1 MKKKLLSLALSLVM
15 CLGMTI
21 SSAAVGETSITPG
34 DGSEYSIGA
43 TFHLSNPVLGT
54 EQVNVD
60 WRTESLTVYLVPVG
74 TVITASYVE
83 SPNELL
89 PDGINADTFPS
100 FYDADIY
107 SKSVRQYGISSFTVT
122 ENYTLIETNTKPNDE
137 IYVRGVTS
145 APAGSVTA
153 GQPAATA
160 ASGWQ
165 QDNTGWWWQNDNGSY
180 PSNTWQWIDGN
191 YDGIAECYYFDGNG
205 YCLMNAQTPDGQT
218 VNADGAW
225 VVDGIV
231 QTKPVDF

>member
-15 CLGMTI
+15 CFGMTV
-21 SSAAVGETSITPG
+21 SSAAMGETSITPG
-34 DGSEYSIGA
+34 TDGEYGVGA

-54 EQVNVD
+54 EQID
-60 WRTESLTVYLVPVG
+60 DDSWADSSTVYLVPVG
-74 TVITASYVE
+74 TVITVSYPE
-83 SPNELL
+83 RLSSLSAYGMN
-89 PDGINADTFPS
+89 IFTFTDFDQFS
-100 FYDADIY
+100 NGQG
-107 SKSVRQYGISSFTVT
+107 QYEVSSFTVT
-122 ENYTLIETNTKPNDE
+122 EGYSLVSTNTKPEDE

-145 APAGSVTA
+145 ASAGSVPA

-160 ASGWQ
+160 AAGWQ
-165 QDNTGWWWQNDNGSY
+165 NDGTGWWWQNDNGSY